1 MHNKT
6 LKVTNMSNKSSKK
19 RNFRKKTI
27 FSEDREEKSFYKPKI
42 AVDEDSDDVRQDFQF
57 PKYFVTRS
65 ETLEELIEL
74 RKYRRRPQ
82 GIDAEKLSKG
92 EAKAKKKR
100 KEEDP
105 RKSIAGG
112 LTDVDSVGEEER
124 DSGEDVVEKKIML
137 DSFTKQTNTLDVD
150 KHMMAYIEEEM
161 RKRRGQPANSKND
174 VDDAE
179 PAGPSDPQDE
189 LFQAPEHL
197 RIESKPISEGNV
209 QLSTTMLTAIPE
221 VDLGIDVRL
230 KNIEETEKAKRKLL
244 EQRHNKPKEE
254 KDTFEGSNFSATNR
268 FYRTRPTVSDH
279 ERANPD
285 QQNPNP
291 HHNKPGARRE
301 MATDDIVAE
310 RFKKRLRR

>member
-1 MHNKT
+1 M
-6 LKVTNMSNKSSKK
+6 LSKSSKK
-19 RNFRKKTI
+19 RNYRKKAI
-27 FSEDREEKSFYKPKI
+27 SSEDEDNEFNNNSN
-42 AVDEDSDDVRQDFQF
+42 VGDDENSEDLN
-57 PKYFVTRS
+57 
-65 ETLEELIEL
+65 ETLKELIEL
-74 RKYRRRPQ
+74 RGMQ
-82 GIDAEKLSKG
+82 EIDDVE
-92 EAKAKKKR
+92 
-100 KEEDP
+100 EED
-105 RKSIAGG
+105 K
-112 LTDVDSVGEEER
+112 
-124 DSGEDVVEKKIML
+124 
-137 DSFTKQTNTLDVD
+137 
-150 KHMMAYIEEEM
+150 MAYIEEEM
-161 RKRRGQPANSKND
+161 RKRRGQLTNSKKEE
-174 VDDAE
+174 DDAE
-179 PAGPSDPQDE
+179 AAGPSNPQDE

-279 ERANPD
+279 ERANPE
-285 QQNPNP
+285 QSHQNS
-291 HHNKPGARRE
+291 HHNKPGTRRE